1 MVSLYRQL
9 LIGVFLHLN
18 KWFVVQ
24 FKIVFILK
32 NQKHLVLHF
41 CFLHLYYEMCIISLS
56 SDELLKL
63 KFSNVF
69 IWIIMF

>member
-32 NQKHLVLHF
+32 NQKHFVLHF
-41 CFLHLYYEMCIISLS
+41 WFLQLYYEICIISLS

>member
-41 CFLHLYYEMCIISLS
+41 WFLHLYYEMCIISLS